1 MRVNDVVPAVVVN
14 DAGNVNEANRVP
26 PGRKISGGKAPG
38 PGVIMLAEADE
49 MLSKAA
55 VAHDKIGNRRTG
67 AFFIR
72 FITNN
77 NN

>member
-1 MRVNDVVPAVVVN
+1 MN

-26 PGRKISGGKAPG
+26 PGIPIKISGGKAPG